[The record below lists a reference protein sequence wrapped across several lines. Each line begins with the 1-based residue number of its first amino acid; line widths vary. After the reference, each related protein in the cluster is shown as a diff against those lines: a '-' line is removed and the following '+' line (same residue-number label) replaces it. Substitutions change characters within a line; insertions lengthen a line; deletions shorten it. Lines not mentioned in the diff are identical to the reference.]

1 MPNFGALADLQSGLK
16 AAKTKKVVN
25 TKEANEAAALAAAA
39 EQALAPEKPW
49 NKMTAAEKEAKKEK
63 DA

>member
-1 MPNFGALADLQSGLK
+1 M
-16 AAKTKKVVN
+16 N

-49 NKMTAAEKEAKKEK
+49 NKMTAAEKAAKKEK

>member
-1 MPNFGALADLQSGLK
+1 M
-16 AAKTKKVVN
+16 VN